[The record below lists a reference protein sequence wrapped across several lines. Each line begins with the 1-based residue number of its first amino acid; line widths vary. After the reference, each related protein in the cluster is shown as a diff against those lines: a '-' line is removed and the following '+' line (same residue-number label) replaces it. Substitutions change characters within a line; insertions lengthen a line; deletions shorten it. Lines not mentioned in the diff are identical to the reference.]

1 MNEEFREKKSIRDSY
16 ANKAGKKDNYYNC
29 EQGKRVIKHGK
40 GRDTGSANGRRYTGK
55 AGKAIN
61 DRTSGIRKYFSKDID
76 IRIIASFEIEI
87 INAFN
92 EMPQLRKYIRSIG
105 SRLEMGRHMRA
116 EAYNWLIRYHM
127 KSGIDYEDAKKSA
140 DNHIAE
146 FSKINMSENAIAM
159 FTTFKSEFEDANKKI
174 FNKYKGIYLNDEW
187 KNIEMLNDTV
197 RKMCRSGM
205 FSRGSG
211 DIRQIITHEIGH
223 AICEMLNLE
232 KHPHIKTLYFRNR
245 NRISGYATID
255 VAEFIAEAWAEYR
268 TGVKP
273 RKICCKVGKLIQAE
287 YKKYRRKR
295 KIYSIL

>member
-1 MNEEFREKKSIRDSY
+1 RYSY

-29 EQGKRVIKHGK
+29 EKGKRRVIKYGK
-40 GRDTGSANGRRYTGK
+40 GGDIGSATGRRYTGK

-61 DRTSGIRKYFSKDID
+61 NRTSGIRKYFSKDID

-197 RKMCRSGM
+197 EENVSQRNV
-205 FSRGSG
+205 FT
-211 DIRQIITHEIGH
+211 RQRRHQ
-223 AICEMLNLE
+223 ADNNA
-232 KHPHIKTLYFRNR
+232 RNR
-245 NRISGYATID
+245 SRDMRN
-255 VAEFIAEAWAEYR
+255 
-268 TGVKP
+268 VKF
-273 RKICCKVGKLIQAE
+273 GKAPS
-287 YKKYRRKR
+287 YKN
-295 KIYSIL
+295 IVF